1 MKQEKTLDKFSNF
14 KNKKTSNPK
23 NTDYSRFIGKTF
35 NELTILYIT
44 KSRENPKIATSRCE
58 CLCSCGRKK
67 NLTLSSVIYG
77 QIKSCGHLKREEML
91 AKYSKYIGKKF
102 GELTILNVAE
112 SRENSELV
120 RRFECICSC
129 GKKSTPR
136 VGSVL
141 HGNTRSCGHLAEQ
154 RRDYTEFIGK
164 TFGELT
170 VLDIVKAKENSKFV
184 QRFICLCSCGKNSR
198 PRATDVVN
206 GNVKSCGHIA
216 SKRPKRDYTEFIG
229 ETFGELTVLNAI
241 EEKEKNRLV
250 RRFEC
255 LCSCGKKTRPRA
267 TTVVNGYV
275 TSCGHVSREKR
286 KKDYTGFIGKTFGE
300 LTILGI
306 IESRKD
312 SKILWKCECLCS
324 CGRKVEKQLQ
334 SVLLG
339 STKSCGHLAIGPKKD
354 YREFV
359 GKTFGELTVLD
370 VKKEENEK
378 AKGGYIWRCEC
389 ICSCGKKTRPR
400 LSGLLN
406 GGTKSCGHLRT
417 SRRKT
422 SSQYVGKIYGEL
434 TILNI
439 TESEEN
445 SKLVRRCECLC
456 SCGRIVNLR
465 LDTVIK
471 RSVTSCGH
479 FSKCPRENY
488 TRFVG
493 EKFGELTILEFI
505 ETRKK
510 AMIIRQF
517 RCLCSCGKEITK
529 RADFILYGKTK
540 SCGHLKGENLK
551 KDYSNLIGEKFGEL
565 TILDISEPMTKL
577 GSQRIATCICS
588 CGREAKTLL
597 PYVINGRTKTCGF
610 CTKSVRR
617 KDYSYLIGQSIGK
630 LTILSH
636 ADDPKVAKEK
646 DNYLC
651 RCSCDREVILPIN
664 EIVNG
669 AITSCP
675 ECERKEKENKKNT
688 STQRSGE
695 SLELG
700 MRNIHWDEREER
712 FVVAVKRGGKWF
724 KARAKTLEQA
734 IEKREQKL
742 REAEDFAAASK
753 LLKKIK

>member
-1 MKQEKTLDKFSNF
+1 M
-14 KNKKTSNPK
+14 
-23 NTDYSRFIGKTF
+23 
-35 NELTILYIT
+35 
-44 KSRENPKIATSRCE
+44 
-58 CLCSCGRKK
+58 
-67 NLTLSSVIYG
+67 
-77 QIKSCGHLKREEML
+77 
-91 AKYSKYIGKKF
+91 
-102 GELTILNVAE
+102 
-112 SRENSELV
+112 
-120 RRFECICSC
+120 
-129 GKKSTPR
+129 
-136 VGSVL
+136 
-141 HGNTRSCGHLAEQ
+141 
-154 RRDYTEFIGK
+154 
-164 TFGELT
+164 
-170 VLDIVKAKENSKFV
+170 
-184 QRFICLCSCGKNSR
+184 
-198 PRATDVVN
+198 
-206 GNVKSCGHIA
+206 
-216 SKRPKRDYTEFIG
+216 
-229 ETFGELTVLNAI
+229 
-241 EEKEKNRLV
+241 
-250 RRFEC
+250 
-255 LCSCGKKTRPRA
+255 
-267 TTVVNGYV
+267 
-275 TSCGHVSREKR
+275 
-286 KKDYTGFIGKTFGE
+286 
-300 LTILGI
+300 
-306 IESRKD
+306 
-312 SKILWKCECLCS
+312 
-324 CGRKVEKQLQ
+324 
-334 SVLLG
+334 
-339 STKSCGHLAIGPKKD
+339 
-354 YREFV
+354 
-359 GKTFGELTVLD
+359 
-370 VKKEENEK
+370 
-378 AKGGYIWRCEC
+378 
-389 ICSCGKKTRPR
+389 
-400 LSGLLN
+400 
-406 GGTKSCGHLRT
+406 
-417 SRRKT
+417 
-422 SSQYVGKIYGEL
+422 
-434 TILNI
+434 
-439 TESEEN
+439 
-445 SKLVRRCECLC
+445 
-456 SCGRIVNLR
+456 
-465 LDTVIK
+465 
-471 RSVTSCGH
+471 TSCGH

-517 RCLCSCGKEITK
+517 KCLCSCGKEITK

-636 ADDPKVAKEK
+636 ADDLKAAKEK

-651 RCSCDREVILPIN
+651 RCSCGKEVILPIN

-675 ECERKEKENKKNT
+675 ECERKEKENEKNT
-688 STQRSGE
+688 STQQSGE

>member
-102 GELTILNVAE
+102 GELTILNVTE

-154 RRDYTEFIGK
+154 RRDYTESI
-164 TFGELT
+164 
-170 VLDIVKAKENSKFV
+170 
-184 QRFICLCSCGKNSR
+184 
-198 PRATDVVN
+198 
-206 GNVKSCGHIA
+206 
-216 SKRPKRDYTEFIG
+216 
-229 ETFGELTVLNAI
+229 
-241 EEKEKNRLV
+241 
-250 RRFEC
+250 
-255 LCSCGKKTRPRA
+255 
-267 TTVVNGYV
+267 
-275 TSCGHVSREKR
+275 
-286 KKDYTGFIGKTFGE
+286 
-300 LTILGI
+300 
-306 IESRKD
+306 
-312 SKILWKCECLCS
+312 
-324 CGRKVEKQLQ
+324 
-334 SVLLG
+334 
-339 STKSCGHLAIGPKKD
+339 
-354 YREFV
+354 

-517 RCLCSCGKEITK
+517 KCLCSCGKEITK

-636 ADDPKVAKEK
+636 ADDLKAAKEK

-651 RCSCDREVILPIN
+651 RCSCGKEVILPIN

-675 ECERKEKENKKNT
+675 ECERKEKK
-688 STQRSGE
+688 
-695 SLELG
+695 
-700 MRNIHWDEREER
+700 M
-712 FVVAVKRGGKWF
+712 
-724 KARAKTLEQA
+724 
-734 IEKREQKL
+734 
-742 REAEDFAAASK
+742 
-753 LLKKIK
+753 KKIHQLNNLENLLS

>member
-1 MKQEKTLDKFSNF
+1 MKQEKTLDKLSNF
-14 KNKKTSNPK
+14 KNKKN
-23 NTDYSRFIGKTF
+23 NDQENIDYSQFIGKTF
-35 NELTILYIT
+35 NELKILNIT
-44 KSRENPKIATSRCE
+44 KSRENSKIISRCE
-58 CLCSCGRKK
+58 CLCSCGKK
-67 NLTLSSVIYG
+67 VNLRFSSVIHG
-77 QIKSCGHLKREEML
+77 HVKSCGHLRREKIL
-91 AKYSKYIGKKF
+91 AKYKSYIGRKF
-102 GELTILNVAE
+102 GELTILNVIE
-112 SRENSELV
+112 LRENSELV
-120 RRFECICSC
+120 RRFECLCSC
-129 GKKSTPR
+129 GKKTTPR
-136 VGSVL
+136 VGSVI
-141 HGNTRSCGHLAEQ
+141 HGYTSSCGHLASGPKK
-154 RRDYTEFIGK
+154 DYREFIGK

-170 VLDIVKAKENSKFV
+170 ILDIVQSRENSKFV
-184 QRFICLCSCGKNSR
+184 QRCECLCSCGKKTR
-198 PRATDVVN
+198 PRVTAVVN
-206 GNVKSCGHIA
+206 GYIKSCGHTS
-216 SKRPKRDYTEFIG
+216 SKRPKRNYTEFIG

-250 RRFEC
+250 QRFEC
-255 LCSCGKKTRPRA
+255 LCSCGRKTRPRA

-286 KKDYTGFIGKTFGE
+286 KKDYTGFIGETFGE
-300 LTILGI
+300 LTILDI
-306 IESRKD
+306 IESRKN
-312 SKILWKCECLCS
+312 SKILWECECLCS
-324 CGRKVEKQLQ
+324 CGKRVVKRLQ

-359 GKTFGELTVLD
+359 GKTFGELTILD
-370 VKKEENEK
+370 VKKEENK
-378 AKGGYIWRCEC
+378 NAKGGYIWRCEC

-417 SRRKT
+417 SRRKS

-465 LDTVIK
+465 LDAVLR
-471 RSVTSCGH
+471 RSVVSCGH
-479 FSKCPRENY
+479 FSKCPKENY
-488 TRFVG
+488 TRFIG

-510 AMIIRQF
+510 TVIIRQF
-517 RCLCSCGKEITK
+517 KCLCSCGKEIIK

-577 GSQRIATCICS
+577 GSQRIATCICL
-588 CGREAKTLL
+588 CGREIKTLL
-597 PYVINGRTKTCGF
+597 TYIINGRTKTCGY
-610 CTKSVRR
+610 CSKSVRR
-617 KDYSYLIGQSIGK
+617 KDYSYLIDQSIGK
-630 LTILSH
+630 LTILSP
-636 ADDPKVAKEK
+636 AGDPERDD
-646 DNYLC
+646 YLC
-651 RCSCDREVILPIN
+651 KCSCGKEIILPIS
-664 EIVNG
+664 EIDNG
-669 AITSCP
+669 FITSCP
-675 ECERKEKENKKNT
+675 ECEHKESEENAL
-688 STQRSGE
+688 TQHSRE
-695 SLELG
+695 YPELG
-700 MRNIHWDEREER
+700 MRNIHWDEREQR

-724 KARAKTLEQA
+724 KARAKTLEEA

-742 REAEDFAAASK
+742 REAEEFAKVSK
-753 LLKKIK
+753 FLKKLK